1 MNLECPLAGWW
12 VGLEGG
18 NLRKPWVLIFGAPF
32 FSLFLFLTGPVC
44 FPQSVC
50 FGYYQIPEGLKS
62 GSYLPEH
69 NCDDNLWEPCAH
81 NHVWKDKWLHRLIPK
96 ETLSGVNQTVTP
108 TAEENAPMLTCFY
121 MSNILILC
129 SVLLELI
136 WECEAAR
143 VKHDRWEAGA
153 IRGCGW
159 RVSKSTTFL
168 ITNGMSSLFVFVFFF
183 SLENYGIPGKVS
195 YDFFFS
201 FYKTFFFKKTIFYDS
216 HSKARIV
223 LGWIYFKYQRSIF
236 TYCIL
241 ESSWWKIH
249 NCGWLSRREGYVV
262 PLPPVFSIWTCAFS
276 ELCFH
281 RQNSVD
287 ISIFILNL
295 IIGLCGI
302 FKQ

>member
-1 MNLECPLAGWW
+1 MWTWSVRLWW

-18 NLRKPWVLIFGAPF
+18 NLRKPWVLIFGASLF
-32 FSLFLFLTGPVC
+32 FFFFLFLTGPVC

-50 FGYYQIPEGLKS
+50 FGYYQIPEGLKG

-69 NCDDNLWEPCAH
+69 NCNDNLWEPFTH
-81 NHVWKDKWLHRLIPK
+81 NHVWKDERLHCLIPK
-96 ETLSGVNQTVTP
+96 ENLSGVNQTITP
-108 TAEENAPMLTCFY
+108 TAKENAPMLTCFY
-121 MSNILILC
+121 MSHILILC

-136 WECEAAR
+136 WECEAAC
-143 VKHDRWEAGA
+143 VKHEKWEAGA

-159 RVSKSTTFL
+159 LASKSTTFL
-168 ITNGMSSLFVFVFFF
+168 ITNGMSSLFFFF
-183 SLENYGIPGKVS
+183 LLRITEYQEKWAMI
-195 YDFFFS
+195 FFFS
-201 FYKTFFFKKTIFYDS
+201 FYKTFFFKKTILYDS
-216 HSKARIV
+216 HAKARIV

-287 ISIFILNL
+287 ISIFVLNL